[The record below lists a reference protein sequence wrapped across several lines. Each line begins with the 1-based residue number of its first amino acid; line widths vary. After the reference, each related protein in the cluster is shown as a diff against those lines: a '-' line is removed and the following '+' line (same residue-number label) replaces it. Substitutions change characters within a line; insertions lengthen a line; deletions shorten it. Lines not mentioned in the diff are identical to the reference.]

1 MANVSNSC
9 HTKNYDFFNF
19 TSEIIIKSLPRC
31 ESLIQKLNPR
41 QMSSNLAI
49 SDISF
54 EDMVVSAVNQPE
66 KTKKKKKM
74 VVEKIWRHTCR
85 FSEIQI
91 HLDCDNS

>member
-1 MANVSNSC
+1 
-9 HTKNYDFFNF
+9 
-19 TSEIIIKSLPRC
+19 
-31 ESLIQKLNPR
+31 
-41 QMSSNLAI
+41 MSSNLAI

-74 VVEKIWRHTCR
+74 VVEKIWTHTCR